1 MTVDIARVLEL
12 IDLVADERIDELEI
26 VEAGV
31 EYRIARQVPGAA
43 PEPQD
48 AAAAGA
54 AGGVAA
60 GAESDAAPPVAAPHP
75 GQAGRRH
82 EIAAP
87 MAGTFYRTPG
97 ADAQPLVEVGAQV
110 PAGAPLCIVE
120 AMKIMNEVTS
130 DQAGT
135 ITQVLVE
142 NGQMVEQGQAL
153 FVMELGD

>member
-31 EYRIARQVPGAA
+31 EYRIARQVPGAV
-43 PEPQD
+43 PESQD
-48 AAAAGA
+48 AAAAG
-54 AGGVAA
+54 A

-130 DQAGT
+130 DKAGT
-135 ITQVLVE
+135 IAQVLVE